1 MNPDIFAGRVDY
13 ALTVQRLQEKL
24 VNKKS
29 KEASEK
35 LEEVALSEEIVK
47 TNEAKLLAMKREK
60 AAQEAE
66 LEARK
71 KEEEAK
77 VCKTGISA

>member
-1 MNPDIFAGRVDY
+1 MDY

-35 LEEVALSEEIVK
+35 LEEVALSEETVK

-60 AAQEAE
+60 AGQEAE
-66 LEARK
+66 LEAQK